1 MIHWSSGAQIFRVSS
16 PEVSLSMSKK
26 SISSQVYFPSN
37 GSFKM
42 AKNCNI
48 WASFWMIQT
57 FPRPK
62 ILHRDQKKSQLSK
75 YQTSFSLV
83 FLRFLQKIKFTFF
96 IIEWSRFFGENRAV
110 SPFIIFDAETL
121 WQVLGKS
128 YDRLSGKSVNRI
140 TTPPYS
146 SPKGE
151 NWYTCLEIFNRVV
164 LCVPIPSSKCQGR

>member
-16 PEVSLSMSKK
+16 PEVSLSISNK

-37 GSFKM
+37 GSFNM

-48 WASFWMIQT
+48 WAYFWMIQT

-83 FLRFLQKIKFTFF
+83 FLRFLQKIKIHFF
-96 IIEWSRFFGENRAV
+96 HYWMIQ
-110 SPFIIFDAETL
+110 IFR
-121 WQVLGKS
+121 GKS
-128 YDRLSGKSVNRI
+128 GRVTVHYFWCWNFVASFKEILWSVSREKWL
-140 TTPPYS
+140 PYNNS
-146 SPKGE
+146 
-151 NWYTCLEIFNRVV
+151 TV
-164 LCVPIPSSKCQGR
+164 